1 MPRPGFASAR
11 YTAAK
16 FAASARQGDFSPEE
30 QCFQALSKLTCYD
43 PGYDA
48 GYTRIAILL
57 TAGAVHYNLGSGG
70 NHEDRSHD
78 RTFDSPRR

>member
-16 FAASARQGDFSPEE
+16 FAASARQGDFSPAE
-30 QCFQALSKLTCYD
+30 QCFQTLSKLT
-43 PGYDA
+43 GYDA